1 MELLWRS
8 GGANESLESTAV
20 KASVRSIGPWKGGGA
35 AGEEGATER
44 PDGTAG
50 TEGEPGESD
59 GAGTSSNAAI
69 DVDGEAASVGM
80 KSSRED

>member
-8 GGANESLESTAV
+8 EGANGSEELTAE

-44 PDGTAG
+44 PDGTAD
-50 TEGEPGESD
+50 TEGEA
-59 GAGTSSNAAI
+59 GASVGTETSSNAEI
-69 DVDGEAASVGM
+69 DVRGEVASVGM
-80 KSSRED
+80 ESSRQD

>member
-8 GGANESLESTAV
+8 GGANESLESTAE
-20 KASVRSIGPWKGGGA
+20 KASVRSIGPWEGGGA

-50 TEGEPGESD
+50 TEGEPGVSVGTE
-59 GAGTSSNAAI
+59 TSSNAEI
-69 DVDGEAASVGM
+69 DVGGEVGSVGM